1 MTKDAEKLV
10 AEIIKHDVLHGQVCL
25 AQMTGRISDA
35 FTEQRAQARRE
46 ALNQTEKALLKA
58 RGVLPSRR
66 EALSFINMNEIIC
79 ALDCIEDAL
88 ALIPQDKAC
97 KEGER

>member
-1 MTKDAEKLV
+1 MTKTAE
-10 AEIIKHDVLHGQVCL
+10 EL
-25 AQMTGRISDA
+25 ASKFYSARHLYSERELADLMQA
-35 FTEQRAQARRE
+35 ALAQARRE

-88 ALIPQDKAC
+88 ALIPQEKAC
-97 KEGER
+97 KGGEET